1 MKVAVL
7 GTGVVGQ
14 TIAGKLAEL
23 GHEVG
28 IGTRDVDATMAKAEP
43 DGMGNPPFPVW
54 AAAHE
59 AVRVGTFAEVAEPAE
74 LVVNATNGQ
83 VSLDALTAAGR
94 HNLAGKVLLDISNP
108 LDFSAGFPPS
118 LFVSNTDSLGEQIQA
133 AFPEAKVVKTLNT
146 MTAAVMVDPGQL
158 AGADHSVFVSGN
170 DSDAKKT
177 VTLLLESFGHTDVV
191 DLGDI
196 GTSRGVEMFLPLWL
210 RLMGA
215 VGTPLFNVKVVR

>member
-1 MKVAVL
+1 
-7 GTGVVGQ
+7 
-14 TIAGKLAEL
+14 
-23 GHEVG
+23 
-28 IGTRDVDATMAKAEP
+28 
-43 DGMGNPPFPVW
+43 
-54 AAAHE
+54 
-59 AVRVGTFAEVAEPAE
+59 
-74 LVVNATNGQ
+74 
-83 VSLDALTAAGR
+83 
-94 HNLAGKVLLDISNP
+94 
-108 LDFSAGFPPS
+108 
-118 LFVSNTDSLGEQIQA
+118 VSNTDSLGEQIQA

>member
-83 VSLDALTAAGR
+83 VSLDALTSAGR
-94 HNLAGKVLLDISNP
+94 DNLAGKVLLDISNP

-177 VTLLLESFGHTDVV
+177 VTALLESFGHTDVV